1 MLCFQSGLMFW
12 AVNFNGF
19 RFLSGVRLTAP
30 CLRNLV
36 RSHWWDDQEHHG
48 VLKCCWCA
56 ATCRLL
62 CYFEYW
68 NQIATISFAPDMYCF
83 IPNTCFTGTF
93 FFSVVLLLRPWWYWF
108 YIYIHIYTYIYIICN
123 RFTVAL
129 NQEALEA
136 RIEVSWHSGL
146 KVWWW
151 SFLAI
156 VASNR
161 SREAKVILGSFAT
174 RIFSS
179 LQRLQCFCVFFC
191 IWRETSLYT
200 QRFRPH
206 LIPSF
211 ALTAG
216 QIYHVGPSSPE
227 AEVHPVTVSVALCK
241 RD

>member
-1 MLCFQSGLMFW
+1 MFP
-12 AVNFNGF
+12 V
-19 RFLSGVRLTAP
+19 RFDVLSGQLQRISLFVWSKIDSPVSQKP
-30 CLRNLV
+30 CEVTLV
-36 RSHWWDDQEHHG
+36 RWPRAPWSVEMLLVCCHLQTLVLLW
-48 VLKCCWCA
+48 VLKPNCNDFLCTGHVLFYSQHLFYWNIFFL
-56 ATCRLL
+56 CRLITKTL
-62 CYFEYW
+62 
-68 NQIATISFAPDMYCF
+68 
-83 IPNTCFTGTF
+83 
-93 FFSVVLLLRPWWYWF
+93 VVLVLH
-108 YIYIHIYTYIYIICN
+108 IYIHIYIICN

-200 QRFRPH
+200 QIFRPH

>member
-1 MLCFQSGLMFW
+1 MECW
-12 AVNFNGF
+12 NA
-19 RFLSGVRLTAP
+19 A
-30 CLRNLV
+30 
-36 RSHWWDDQEHHG
+36 G
-48 VLKCCWCA
+48 VLPLADSCA
-56 ATCRLL
+56 TLSTETKLQRFPLHRTCTVLFPTPVLL
-62 CYFEYW
+62 EH
-68 NQIATISFAPDMYCF
+68 
-83 IPNTCFTGTF
+83 F

-108 YIYIHIYTYIYIICN
+108 YILYIYVYHIYIYIICN

-179 LQRLQCFCVFFC
+179 LQRLQCFCAFFC